1 MARPLSLNGVAS
13 STLSS
18 LEEGQMVSGDA
29 LRKSW
34 GISKPTLHR
43 WLAEF
48 QIKSFYIHNRLYLE
62 RKSVREFE
70 HKAMS
75 GLLGQRPRVGAGS
88 DQKAELAW

>member
-1 MARPLSLNGVAS
+1 MARPLSLNGVAE
-13 STLSS
+13 STLSN

-48 QIKSFYIHNRLYLE
+48 QIKSFHIHNRLYLD
-62 RKSVREFE
+62 RKSVRDFE

-75 GLLGQRPRVGAGS
+75 GLLGQRPRVGVGS
-88 DQKAELAW
+88 GKKVELVC

>member
-1 MARPLSLNGVAS
+1 MARPLSLNGVAE
-13 STLSS
+13 STLSN

-29 LRKSW
+29 IRKSW

-48 QIKSFYIHNRLYLE
+48 QIKSFHIHNRLYLD
-62 RKSVREFE
+62 RKSVRDFE

-75 GLLGQRPRVGAGS
+75 GLLGQRPRVGVGS
-88 DQKAELAW
+88 GKKVELVC